1 MEDLTMIKTEDQAIQ
16 FLTTLQYLYPLF
28 HPDDDPMDVVNDNG
42 YKEFND
48 EQCEYLS
55 KRLDEVYN
63 ILSDPCDVVYNQIRP
78 KMEMWSF
85 CYNNKNK

>member
-1 MEDLTMIKTEDQAIQ
+1 MENLTMIKTEDQAIQ

-28 HPDDDPMDVVNDNG
+28 HPDDDPMDVINNEG
-42 YKEFND
+42 SREFND

-63 ILSDPCDVVYNQIRP
+63 ILSDPCCVVHEQIRP
-78 KMEMWSF
+78 KMKMWRF
-85 CYNNKNK
+85 YYNNKTK